1 MMNELLVKQTPAVI
15 TANFDEVKSGLENM
29 MQAYAGLE
37 VTEENIPERKKDVAT
52 LRKIRKAV
60 DDKRKDVKKEYEK
73 PLKAFEAKCKELT
86 GLIDTEIEHIN
97 TGLEAFEAA
106 RIAEKRVKI
115 TKLYEEHI
123 EGYAEFLPMAKIYD
137 SKWENKSC
145 SDKEIIADLQQYRL
159 NVSNDLQALKNAS
172 GEYYEDCLKA
182 YKQSGNNLAAAM
194 QRLTDL
200 RTAKERAEAD
210 LRAQKNFAEEVH
222 KESTKEAETAKNER
236 EMWTFT
242 VYSKQDA
249 DSTRAYLEMMGIE
262 YKELEYKEV

>member
-1 MMNELLVKQTPAVI
+1 MNELRFNLTPAEI
-15 TANFDEVKSGLENM
+15 TANFDEVRSGLENM

-60 DDKRKDVKKEYEK
+60 DDKRKEVKRDYEK
-73 PLKAFEAKCKELT
+73 PLKAFEGKCKELT
-86 GLIDTEIEHIN
+86 GLIDKEIEHIN

-106 RIAEKRVKI
+106 RAAEKRVKI

-123 EGYAEFLPMAKIYD
+123 GGYAEFLPMAKIYD
-137 SKWENKSC
+137 GKWENKSC

-172 GEYYEDCLKA
+172 GEYYDDCLKA
-182 YKQSGNNLAAAM
+182 YKQNGNLAAAM

-200 RTAKERAEAD
+200 RTAKERAESI
-210 LRAQKNFAEEVH
+210 LREELKSAEEVR
-222 KESTKEAETAKNER
+222 KSSTKTAENVENER
-236 EMWTFT
+236 EKWTFT
-242 VYSKQDA
+242 VFSEEDA
-249 DSTRAYLEMMGIE
+249 KSLRAYLEMFGIE
-262 YKELEYKEV
+262 YKEE

>member
-1 MMNELLVKQTPAVI
+1 MNELRFNLTPAEI
-15 TANFDEVKSGLENM
+15 TANFDEVRSGLENM

-60 DDKRKDVKKEYEK
+60 DDKRKEVKRAYEK
-73 PLKAFEAKCKELT
+73 PLKEFEGKCKTLT
-86 GLIDTEIEHIN
+86 GLIDAEIDHIN

-106 RIAEKRVKI
+106 RVAEKRVKI
-115 TKLYEEHI
+115 SKLYEEHI
-123 EGYAEFLPMAKIYD
+123 EGYAEFLPMEKIYD

-172 GEYYEDCLKA
+172 GEYYDDCLKA

-200 RTAKERAEAD
+200 RTAKERAESILREELKSAD
-210 LRAQKNFAEEVH
+210 EVR
-222 KESTKEAETAKNER
+222 KSSTKTAENAENER
-236 EMWTFT
+236 EKWTFT
-242 VYSKQDA
+242 VFSEEDA
-249 DSTRAYLEMMGIE
+249 KSLRAYLEMFGIKYE
-262 YKELEYKEV
+262 EV